1 MEVYVNLRI
10 SNRCLMLLLQP
21 VFLCQMAV
29 HVCTCSICRLVWFSK
44 RRSSTNQLTL
54 FFFSSSFLLQ
64 MAKFRSLLFS
74 SAGEQPRCMCNNYRP
89 PQPIKG
95 RKVRSNFK

>member
-54 FFFSSSFLLQ
+54 FFFFLFFPSSDGEIPQSVVQLSGR
-64 MAKFRSLLFS
+64 ATSLYV
-74 SAGEQPRCMCNNYRP
+74 Q
-89 PQPIKG
+89 
-95 RKVRSNFK
+95 